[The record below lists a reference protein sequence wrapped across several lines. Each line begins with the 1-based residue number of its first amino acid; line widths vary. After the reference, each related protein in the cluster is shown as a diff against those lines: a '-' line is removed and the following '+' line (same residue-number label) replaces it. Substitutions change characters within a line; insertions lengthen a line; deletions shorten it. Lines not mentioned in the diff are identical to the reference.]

1 MCGPAL
7 QSKMPF
13 LKNPVL
19 VLFYHRV
26 QKTFRQGGE
35 MKKLFL
41 IFAVVSALV
50 LTFTSAAAPA
60 RNATD
65 AEISEERSKNELRY
79 VGVFPPE
86 VKTIAFIS
94 PASYPGNASH
104 KRGIDLVEKA
114 GYKVKVMPHAFTKPE
129 KGRRSAPLADR
140 LADFYAAWN
149 DPEVDMIICVRG
161 GRGSEDLLA
170 AIDWSKLEKR
180 PELYFQGYSDV
191 TLITGALLAK
201 GYGHPV
207 AGTMAGGM
215 SGLRD
220 PFIREMK
227 AMYHGEEVG
236 PYKLTSLVPG
246 DCSGLPLTGHLER
259 LTRLAGA
266 EYRPDTTG
274 RIIFIETVRST
285 PELIRAQLQTL
296 IDRKFFDGAAGVVFC
311 QFVRS
316 GKASEV
322 NAVLEEF
329 APKFG
334 VPVYR
339 GFPFGHSSRCATIDF
354 RRQVVIKDSQLTFPV
369 VPKEK

>member
-1 MCGPAL
+1 
-7 QSKMPF
+7 
-13 LKNPVL
+13 
-19 VLFYHRV
+19 
-26 QKTFRQGGE
+26 
-35 MKKLFL
+35 MKKLH
-41 IFAVVSALV
+41 
-50 LTFTSAAAPA
+50 LTFFAAMSLVAAVAAPKSG
-60 RNATD
+60 TD
-65 AEISEERSKNELRY
+65 AEISKETSGNELRY
-79 VGVFPPE
+79 AGVFPDN

-94 PASYPGNASH
+94 PASYPGSRAH
-104 KRGIDLVEKA
+104 RRGIVLIEKA
-114 GYKVKVMPHAFTKPE
+114 GYKVKVFPHAFTKPAKGE
-129 KGRRSAPLADR
+129 KSAPLADR

-161 GRGSEDLLA
+161 GRGSEELLA
-170 AIDWSKLEKR
+170 NLDWSKLEKR
-180 PELYFQGYSDV
+180 PDLYFQGYSDV

-207 AGTMAGGM
+207 AGTMSGGM
-215 SGLRD
+215 SGLQE
-220 PFIREMK
+220 PFIAEMK
-227 AMYHGEEVG
+227 AMYHGEAVG
-236 PYKLTSLVPG
+236 PYKLKPLVPG

-285 PELIRAQLQTL
+285 PERIREQLQTL
-296 IDRKFFDGAAGVVFC
+296 LDRKFFDGAAGVVLC
-311 QFVRS
+311 QFVKS

-339 GFPFGHSSRCATIDF
+339 GFPFGHSSRCAAVDF
-354 RRQVVIKDSQLTFPV
+354 RRKVVIKDNQLTFPAV
-369 VPKEK
+369 AKEK

>member
-1 MCGPAL
+1 
-7 QSKMPF
+7 
-13 LKNPVL
+13 
-19 VLFYHRV
+19 
-26 QKTFRQGGE
+26 
-35 MKKLFL
+35 MKKLH
-41 IFAVVSALV
+41 
-50 LTFTSAAAPA
+50 LTFFAAMSLVAAVAAPKSG
-60 RNATD
+60 TD
-65 AEISEERSKNELRY
+65 AEISKETSGNELRY
-79 VGVFPPE
+79 AGVFPDN

-94 PASYPGNASH
+94 PASYPGSRAH
-104 KRGIDLVEKA
+104 RRGIVLIEKA
-114 GYKVKVMPHAFTKPE
+114 GYKVKVFPHAFTKPAKGE
-129 KGRRSAPLADR
+129 KSAPLADR

-161 GRGSEDLLA
+161 GRGSEELLA
-170 AIDWSKLEKR
+170 NLDWSKLEKR
-180 PELYFQGYSDV
+180 PDLYFQGYSDV

-207 AGTMAGGM
+207 AGTMSGGM
-215 SGLRD
+215 SGLQE
-220 PFIREMK
+220 PFIAEMK

-236 PYKLTSLVPG
+236 PYRLKALVPG

-285 PELIRAQLQTL
+285 PERIREQLQTL
-296 IDRKFFDGAAGVVFC
+296 IDRKFFDGAAGVVLC
-311 QFVRS
+311 QFVKS

-339 GFPFGHSSRCATIDF
+339 GFPFGHSSRCAAVDF
-354 RRQVVIKDSQLTFPV
+354 RRKVVIKDNQLTFPAV
-369 VPKEK
+369 AKEK

>member
-1 MCGPAL
+1 MIAL
-7 QSKMPF
+7 
-13 LKNPVL
+13 
-19 VLFYHRV
+19 
-26 QKTFRQGGE
+26 
-35 MKKLFL
+35 
-41 IFAVVSALV
+41 A
-50 LTFTSAAAPA
+50 FTSAAAPA
-60 RNATD
+60 RNTGD
-65 AEISEERSKNELRY
+65 AEISEERSTDELRY
-79 VGVFPPE
+79 KSVFPDG

-94 PASYPGNASH
+94 PASYPGSASH
-104 KRGIDLVEKA
+104 KRGIELVEKA
-114 GYKVKVMPHAFTKPE
+114 GYKVKIMPHAFTKPE
-129 KGRRSAPLADR
+129 KGQRSAPLADR
-140 LADFYAAWN
+140 LSDFYAAWN

-161 GRGSEDLLA
+161 GRGSEELLA
-170 AIDWSKLEKR
+170 ALDWSKLAKR

-215 SGLRD
+215 AGLRD
-220 PFIREMK
+220 PFIAETK
-227 AMYHGEEVG
+227 AMYHGEAVG
-236 PYKLTSLVPG
+236 PYQLKSLVSG

-266 EYRPDTTG
+266 EYRPDTKG
-274 RIIFIETVRST
+274 RIIFIETVRSN

-311 QFVRS
+311 QFIKS
-316 GKASEV
+316 GKAAEIK
-322 NAVLEEF
+322 AILEEF

-354 RRQVVIKDSQLTFPV
+354 SRKAVIKDGELTFPAV
-369 VPKEK
+369 VKEK